1 MMKDFFT
8 NPRVQRTGRIG
19 LILLLII
26 VMTGPEGNGSQP
38 TAGFTGSFGNHM
50 SFFGFFYPQRWVV
63 FLLLTVIVLAVIAL
77 VKATN
82 RWWHERG
89 AAGSPSYA
97 KVTSTISATK
107 RRARSRSTRLTLYG
121 LALAFALYFPH
132 LVTDQSWQ
140 TLVVQ
145 DVLVYLLLALGLNVV
160 TGFAGLLDLGY
171 VAFYAIGAY
180 TTAWVTGSLPTPPPF
195 DVHWNTFVAIP
206 VAIVFA
212 MLCGV
217 LLGIPT
223 LRLRGDYLA
232 IVTLGF
238 GEIVYLFINN
248 SYGITGGSTGTNQIP
263 FLSFH
268 LGPIKYFWGLI
279 PEPYY
284 YLTLAFVVIF
294 LIVFSSLEHS
304 RVGRSWVAIREDE
317 VAAESLGIH
326 PLKYKVMAFAIGA
339 ASAGFAGVV
348 TASQTLFVTPPTF
361 TISFS
366 INILVLVIFGGMGSI
381 FGVVLGGLVVQG
393 FVAYL
398 THSPPSIYNAADL
411 YMYLGALLVVM
422 MIYRPAGL
430 FPSRRRRRELNQ
442 IEAGTAPDALQ
453 VEIGAHRVREDA

>member
-1 MMKDFFT
+1 MKSFFA
-8 NPRVQRTGRIG
+8 NPRLQRYGRTS

-50 SFFGFFYPQRWVV
+50 SFFGFIYPQRWVV
-63 FLLLTVIVLAVIAL
+63 FLLLTLIVTSVIWL
-77 VKATN
+77 VKFTV
-82 RWWHERG
+82 RWWRG
-89 AAGSPSYA
+89 RNVLRGGGYQRVAQTLA
-97 KVTSTISATK
+97 ATK
-107 RRARSRSTRLTLYG
+107 RRARYRSTRLSFYA

-195 DVHWNTFVAIP
+195 GVHWNTFVAIP
-206 VAIVFA
+206 VAILFA

-268 LGPIKYFWGLI
+268 LGPIKYLWGLI

-284 YLTLAFVVIF
+284 YLTLAFVIIF

-430 FPSRRRRRELNQ
+430 FPSRRRLREVSQ
-442 IEAGTAPDALQ
+442 IEAGTAPDTVQ
-453 VEIGAHRVREDA
+453 VEIGAHRVQEDV

>member
-1 MMKDFFT
+1 MKSLFADA
-8 NPRVQRTGRIG
+8 RLQRLGRSV
-19 LILLLII
+19 LILLLVI

-38 TAGFTGSFGNHM
+38 TAGFTGSFSDHM
-50 SFFGFFYPQRWVV
+50 SFFGLFYPQRWIV
-63 FLLLTVIVLAVIAL
+63 FVLLTLVVLSVVELSKKFIRSWRSGPISQGDFHGRV
-77 VKATN
+77 VKMSSAAK
-82 RWWHERG
+82 ER
-89 AAGSPSYA
+89 S
-97 KVTSTISATK
+97 
-107 RRARSRSTRLTLYG
+107 RHRSTRRTFYG
-121 LALAFALYFPH
+121 LALVLALYFPH
-132 LVTDQSWQ
+132 LVTDHSWQ

-195 DVHWNTFVAIP
+195 GIHWNTFVAIP
-206 VAIVFA
+206 VAIIFA

-268 LGPIKYFWGLI
+268 LGPIKYLWGLD
-279 PEPYY
+279 PGPYY

-294 LIVFSSLEHS
+294 LMVFSSLEHS

-339 ASAGFAGVV
+339 ASAGFAGVI

-361 TISFS
+361 VISFS

-381 FGVVLGGLVVQG
+381 LGVVLGGLVVQG

-398 THSPPSIYNAADL
+398 THSPPSVYNAADL

-430 FPSRRRRRELNQ
+430 LPSRRRRRELHQ
-442 IEAGTAPDALQ
+442 IEEGTAPDVLQ
-453 VEIGAHRVREDA
+453 VEIGAHRVQEDV

>member
-1 MMKDFFT
+1 MKTFFQ
-8 NPRVQRTGRIG
+8 NPRVQRSGRTA

-26 VMTGPEGNGSQP
+26 VMTGPEGSGTQP

-50 SFFGFFYPQRWVV
+50 SFFGLFYPQRWVV
-63 FLLLTVIVLAVIAL
+63 FLLLTLIVVGLTSL
-77 VKATN
+77 VKMAH
-82 RWWHERG
+82 RWWIERQR
-89 AAGSPSYA
+89 AGNNAVARVA
-97 KVTSTISATK
+97 KTLAATK
-107 RRARSRSTRLTLYG
+107 QRARHRSTRLSLYAV
-121 LALAFALYFPH
+121 ALAFALYFPH

-195 DVHWNTFVAIP
+195 GVHWNTFVAIP

-268 LGPIKYFWGLI
+268 LGPIKYLWGLI

-294 LIVFSSLEHS
+294 LLAFSSLEHS

-430 FPSRRRRRELNQ
+430 FPSRRRRREVSQ
-442 IEAGTAPDALQ
+442 VEAGTAPDTLQ
-453 VEIGAHRVREDA
+453 VEIGAHRVQEDV

>member
-1 MMKDFFT
+1 MKAFFA

-38 TAGFTGSFGNHM
+38 TAGFTGSFGDHM
-50 SFFGFFYPQRWVV
+50 SFFGLFYPQRWVV
-63 FLLLTVIVLAVIAL
+63 FLLLALIVLAVIAL
-77 VKATN
+77 VKATS

-121 LALAFALYFPH
+121 LALVFALYFPH

-195 DVHWNTFVAIP
+195 GVHWNTFVAIP

-430 FPSRRRRRELNQ
+430 FPSRRRRRELHQ

-453 VEIGAHRVREDA
+453 VGIGAHRVQEDA

>member
-1 MMKDFFT
+1 MKNFFG
-8 NPRVQRTGRIG
+8 NPRLQRYGRTL

-38 TAGFTGSFGNHM
+38 TSGFTGSFGNHM

-63 FLLLTVIVLAVIAL
+63 FVLLAGIIYGVISSVKLTVHWWR
-77 VKATN
+77 N
-82 RWWHERG
+82 RAIFRG
-89 AAGSPSYA
+89 DTYQR
-97 KVTSTISATK
+97 ISRTVVATK
-107 RRARSRSTRLTLYG
+107 RRSRLKSTRLGFYALG
-121 LALAFALYFPH
+121 LAFALYFPH
-132 LVTDQSWQ
+132 LVTEQSWQ

-195 DVHWNTFVAIP
+195 GVHWNTFVAIP

-268 LGPIKYFWGLI
+268 LGPIKYLWGLI

-393 FVAYL
+393 FVDYL
-398 THSPPSIYNAADL
+398 SKST
-411 YMYLGALLVVM
+411 
-422 MIYRPAGL
+422 
-430 FPSRRRRRELNQ
+430 
-442 IEAGTAPDALQ
+442 T
-453 VEIGAHRVREDA
+453 

>member
-1 MMKDFFT
+1 MKNFFAD
-8 NPRVQRTGRIG
+8 PRVQRFGRIT

-26 VMTGPEGNGSQP
+26 VATGPEGNGSQP

-50 SFFGFFYPQRWVV
+50 SFFGIFYPQRWVV
-63 FLLLTVIVLAVIAL
+63 FLLLTLIVLGVIWL
-77 VKATN
+77 FKFTRRWLRNRTVLRGVKYQAFV
-82 RWWHERG
+82 RRAIG
-89 AAGSPSYA
+89 A
-97 KVTSTISATK
+97 KDV
-107 RRARSRSTRLTLYG
+107 ARSRSTRRVLYAV
-121 LALAFALYFPH
+121 ALAFALYFPH
-132 LVTDQSWQ
+132 LVTDHSWQ

-180 TTAWVTGSLPTPPPF
+180 TTAWVTGALPTPPPF
-195 DVHWNTFVAIP
+195 GIHWNTFVAIP
-206 VAIVFA
+206 VAIAFA

-268 LGPIKYFWGLI
+268 LGPIKYLWGLD

-284 YLTLAFVVIF
+284 YLTLAFVIIF

-304 RVGRSWVAIREDE
+304 RVGRAWVAIREDE

-361 TISFS
+361 TIVFS

-422 MIYRPAGL
+422 MIFRPAGL
-430 FPSRRRRRELNQ
+430 FPSRRRRREVNQ
-442 IEAGTAPDALQ
+442 IEAGTARDTMQ
-453 VEIGAHRVREDA
+453 VEIGAHRVQEDL